1 MEIIKKSEG
10 LNSADLYALTKGN
23 DVRKMTDA
31 KGETLDVAK
40 FVLYKDEDVNGN
52 QMTVLALETVD
63 GAKYATNSKT
73 FVRNFTDIVA
83 IFGEGNEELPTRYI
97 IGSKMSKSNREY
109 LTCDIAQ

>member
-83 IFGEGNEELPTRYI
+83 IFGEGNEELPTRYV